1 MRSFPPPFQLVWRKY
16 ERVSVLLPYAEGR
29 LVSMF
34 HEKGHVR
41 SLEHKE
47 NGVRIQGLLPV
58 QLLAFFENYLD

>member
-1 MRSFPPPFQLVWRKY
+1 
-16 ERVSVLLPYAEGR
+16 
-29 LVSMF
+29 MF

-41 SLEHKE
+41 SLEHEE